1 MGTVI
6 VIEFITLDGVV
17 EDPDG
22 RGGAGFGGWAFRF
35 GVEAIAGD
43 AFGIVPALDP
53 GVLLFGRRTWQHF
66 SRLWPERT
74 DPFSTAM
81 NRARKVVVS
90 NGELDLGAWEHS
102 ERLDGDLVDGVARL
116 ASEGDVVI
124 IGSLSVVRELQAV
137 GMVDEYRLFTFPTVV
152 GDPEAERLFATP
164 VELELVS
171 VEAKG
176 PATFSVLAA

>member
-1 MGTVI
+1 MGKVI

-35 GVEAIAGD
+35 GLEAIAGD
-43 AFGIVPALDP
+43 LFGIVPALHP
-53 GVLLFGRRTWQHF
+53 GVLLFGRRTWEHL

-90 NGELDLGAWEHS
+90 AGSPDLDPWDGS
-102 ERLDGDLVDGVARL
+102 ERLDGDLVEGVARL
-116 ASEGDVVI
+116 ATEGDVVV
-124 IGSLSVVRELQAV
+124 IGSLSVVRELQAA
-137 GMVDEYRLFTFPTVV
+137 GLVDEYRLFTFPTVV
-152 GDPEAERLFATP
+152 GDPAAMRLFASP

-171 VEAKG
+171 IESRG

>member
-1 MGTVI
+1 MGKVI

-43 AFGIVPALDP
+43 LFGIVPALDP
-53 GVLLFGRRTWQHF
+53 GVLLFGRRTWEHLA
-66 SRLWPERT
+66 RLWPERT

-90 NGELDLGAWEHS
+90 RGELDLGAWEHS
-102 ERLDGDLVDGVARL
+102 ELLEGDLVDGATRL
-116 ASEGDVVI
+116 ADEGDVVI
-124 IGSLSVVRELQAV
+124 IGSLSIVRELQAA
-137 GMVDEYRLFTFPTVV
+137 GLVDEYRLFTFPTAV
-152 GDPEAERLFATP
+152 GDPDAERLFATA

-171 VEAKG
+171 IETRG

>member
-1 MGTVI
+1 MGKVI

-43 AFGIVPALDP
+43 LFGIVPALDP
-53 GVLLFGRRTWQHF
+53 GVLLFGRRTWEHL

-81 NRARKVVVS
+81 NAARKVVVTA
-90 NGELDLGAWEHS
+90 GVPDLAAWEHS
-102 ERLDGDLVDGVARL
+102 ERLDGDLVEGVARL
-116 ASEGDVVI
+116 AIEGDVVI
-124 IGSLSVVRELQAV
+124 IGSLSVVRELQAA

-152 GDPEAERLFATP
+152 GDAGATRLFPMP

-171 VEAKG
+171 IEARG